1 MFNSGES
8 EILQP
13 VRPAN
18 DGPTDRPTIDDMIE
32 RLQQEQQNQGQNQDN
47 RDSNESGPSS
57 SNDNFRT
64 PRNTRRLQ
72 NNRDDSRSA
81 QDSFSPR
88 TPRSQAG
95 INTHKFMYL
104 CIIKN
109 LNESHFYFLF

>member
-18 DGPTDRPTIDDMIE
+18 DGLSDRPTIDDMIE
-32 RLQQEQQNQGQNQDN
+32 RLQQEQQSQNQD

-57 SNDNFRT
+57 STDSLRSL
-64 PRNTRRLQ
+64 RNNRRLQ

-81 QDSFSPR
+81 QESFSPR

-95 INTHKFMYL
+95 INTYKFL
-104 CIIKN
+104 C
-109 LNESHFYFLF
+109 L